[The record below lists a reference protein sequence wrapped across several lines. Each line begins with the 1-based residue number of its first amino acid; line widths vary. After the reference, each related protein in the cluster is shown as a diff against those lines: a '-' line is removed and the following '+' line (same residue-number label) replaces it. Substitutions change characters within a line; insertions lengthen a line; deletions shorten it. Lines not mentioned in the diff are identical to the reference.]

1 MSSIIKKTI
10 VAILSVSLMSFL
22 LVISILWTYSNQ
34 LPDYKFL
41 KNYKPP
47 VSSKLYSGS
56 GELVNDYST
65 EKRLL
70 VDKLRNILFPCLK
83 ENSPLN
89 IFENQDK
96 LAEMNDLL
104 EFSVS
109 LLMHVDEPEFKK
121 QWIQLGCR

>member
-1 MSSIIKKTI
+1 MSRILKKTI
-10 VAILSVSLMSFL
+10 VAILSVSLLCFM

-65 EKRLL
+65 EKRIYLH
-70 VDKLRNILFPCLK
+70 KITFQNIV
-83 ENSPLN
+83 N
-89 IFENQDK
+89 IPVGGSIKD
-96 LAEMNDLL
+96 
-104 EFSVS
+104 
-109 LLMHVDEPEFKK
+109 
-121 QWIQLGCR
+121 